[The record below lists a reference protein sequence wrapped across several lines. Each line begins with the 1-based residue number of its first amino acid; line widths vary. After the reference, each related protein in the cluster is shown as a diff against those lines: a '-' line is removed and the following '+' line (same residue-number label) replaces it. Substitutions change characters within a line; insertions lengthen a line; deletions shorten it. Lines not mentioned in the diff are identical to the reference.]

1 MKPVLGDYMKI
12 SLHESIFFVF
22 WLLNVPQSTGFSQ
35 TVGLGEGV
43 GQSIHGGGNKQDARR
58 GNIFGKIRNAGGVIH
73 GSYSAGH

>member
-1 MKPVLGDYMKI
+1 MKLVLGDYMKI

-35 TVGLGEGV
+35 NGRFGRRGRAVHTCW
-43 GQSIHGGGNKQDARR
+43 GNKQDARR